1 MEEKVEMFLIALGA
15 VITGLIV
22 YGFVSKYIPTGL

>member
-1 MEEKVEMFLIALGA
+1 MDEKAEMFLITLGA
-15 VITGLIV
+15 VIAGLIV